1 MAPRRS
7 LALAVLLIGAVTAV
21 PAAAQ
26 QDSTR
31 ADSLRADSALA
42 DSLGQPL
49 DTAVAARLGLPTS
62 PSRSFPSPDSIIR
75 ALQAREG
82 YRSTR
87 YASDSLTFFAQTR
100 EIALT
105 GDALV
110 EREGMTLE
118 ADSVRFLQAA
128 CALLASGEPKVFE
141 QGTVLI
147 GEQMSYD
154 TCLRQGL
161 VREALTNF
169 EQSGVDWY
177 LRGGLGIDSAA
188 VRLYA
193 GDGEI
198 TSCDLAD
205 PHYHFQAG
213 RVKWVSNSIL
223 VARPAKLYV
232 RDVPVL
238 WLPFLF
244 QDMRQGRRTGL
255 LTPRFGIN
263 DIVRPNEGYR
273 RHITNVGFYFVLND
287 YLDFQA
293 SLDWFARTSVSLN
306 GQLQYRWLNR
316 FIDGGISVSRI
327 FESSAEGSGGR
338 TATQLSWNHQQS
350 FNQRTR
356 LSANVQFATSSS
368 VLEENS
374 IDPAYQIS
382 TLQSSVNFS
391 KQMDWGSL
399 NMGGRASQDLSNDE
413 VQITFPQVAFT
424 PVPISIGGALTWSPS
439 FNLNTQRNLNQRR
452 GTIPVPPLDG
462 VEQPL
467 DTLFVDNRTT
477 TFSMGTPIRIGSW
490 TWQNSFQ
497 VQDVL
502 SDERRVVRIPD
513 PENPADT
520 VTRVY
525 GERFS
530 TQVDWNTSIGLPI
543 LFPASWKLSPSVGI
557 QNSTSGPFLLRN
569 EFTNGEFVQQ
579 GKRLSFAAS
588 VSPALFAFFPGLGPL
603 ERIRHSFSPQI
614 SWNYAPAAN
623 VPEAFAR
630 GLDPTNPNPR
640 LRSMPLH
647 TISLGMSNTFEGK
660 FELEEGADTTS
671 QAAQQARKLKILN
684 LQTSSISYNFEQAK
698 EPGRNGWTTQNIS
711 GALTSDLVRGLSLR
725 AAYDLWDGPV
735 GFDTTDFDPFL
746 TSVSTRFS
754 ISGRTFAR
762 FFGALF
768 GGGALGPP
776 DPEEQQ
782 TLEADTTGGP
792 QFQGGP
798 IGRGRSTSFPGADAI
813 AGRGQVARGRG
824 FQASVTYDLQRR
836 RTPDGTEEDPL
847 APPST
852 NQTLGLSTSF
862 SPTENWSVQYTT
874 QYNFT
879 TKEFGQHVLRF
890 DRDLHRWRATFSVI
904 KSPNG
909 NFAFNFF
916 INLLDQPEIKF
927 NYDQRS
933 VN

>member
-1 MAPRRS
+1 MPGRS
-7 LALAVLLIGAVTAV
+7 LACAILIMGVV
-21 PAAAQ
+21 CGRPAAAQ
-26 QDSTR
+26 VPDSLR

-49 DTAVAARLGLPTS
+49 DTAVAARLGLPTA
-62 PSRSFPSPDSIIR
+62 PSRSFPSPDSIMR
-75 ALQAREG
+75 ELQAREG
-82 YRSTR
+82 YRITR
-87 YASDSLTFFAQTR
+87 YASDSLTFFAESRQ
-100 EIALT
+100 IDLT

-118 ADSVRFLQAA
+118 ADSVRFLQSA
-128 CALLASGEPKVFE
+128 CALLAAGDPKVFE

-147 GEQMSYD
+147 GESMSYD

-193 GDGEI
+193 GGGEI

-213 RVKWVSNSIL
+213 RVKWVANSIL

-232 RDVPVL
+232 RDVPIL

-263 DIVRPNEGYR
+263 DIIRPNEGYR

-287 YLDFQA
+287 YMDFQA

-306 GQLQYRWLNR
+306 GQFQYRWLDR
-316 FIDGGISVSRI
+316 FMNGGLSVSRI
-327 FESSAEGSGGR
+327 FESGAEGRAGR
-338 TATQLSWNHQQS
+338 TATQLAWNHQQS

-356 LSANVQFATSSS
+356 LSGNVQFATSSS

-382 TLQSSVNFS
+382 TLRSSLNFS
-391 KQMDWGSL
+391 KQMDWGTL
-399 NMGGRASQDLSNDE
+399 NLGGTGSQDLSNDLI
-413 VQITFPQVAFT
+413 QITFPQIAFT
-424 PVPISIGGALTWSPS
+424 PMPISIGSAFTWSPS
-439 FNLNTQRNLNQRR
+439 FSLRTDRTLNQRR
-452 GTIPVPPLDG
+452 GTIPVPPIDG
-462 VEQPL
+462 VEQPD
-467 DTLFVDNRTT
+467 DTLFADNRTT
-477 TFSMGTPIRIGSW
+477 AVSFATPLRIGSW
-490 TWQNSFQ
+490 NWQNSFQ
-497 VQDVL
+497 MQDVVRE
-502 SDERRVVRIPD
+502 ERRVVRIADPD
-513 PENPADT
+513 NPADT
-520 VTRVY
+520 LTRVF
-525 GERFS
+525 GEQFS

-543 LFPASWKLSPSVGI
+543 LFGSTWKLSPSVGI
-557 QNSTSGPFLLRN
+557 RNSTGGPFLLRN
-569 EFTNGEFVQQ
+569 EFTNGRFVQQ
-579 GKRLSFAAS
+579 GKRLSFSAG
-588 VSPALFAFFPGLGPL
+588 VSPTLFGFFPGIGPL

-614 SWNYAPAAN
+614 SWSYAPAAD
-623 VPEAFAR
+623 VPEAYAR
-630 GLDPTNPNPR
+630 ALNPTNPNPQ
-640 LRSMPLH
+640 LRSMPQH
-647 TISLGMSNTFEGK
+647 TISFGMSNTFEGK
-660 FELEEGADTTS
+660 FEQEEGADTTAT
-671 QAAQQARKLKILN
+671 AAQAQKLKVLN
-684 LQTSSISYNFEQAK
+684 LQTTSMTYDFEQAK
-698 EPGRNGWTTQNIS
+698 EPGRNGWTTQNMS
-711 GALTSDLVRGLSLR
+711 ATLTSDLIRGLSLR
-725 AAYDLWDGPV
+725 TAYDLWDGPV
-735 GFDTTDFDPFL
+735 GYDTTDFAPFL

-762 FFGALF
+762 FFGALL
-768 GGGALGPP
+768 GGEALGAP
-776 DPEEQQ
+776 DPEEPQV
-782 TLEADTTGGP
+782 EADTTDQ

-798 IGRGRSTSFPGADAI
+798 IGPGRGTSFPGADAI
-813 AGRGQVARGRG
+813 AGRGQPVQRGQG
-824 FQASVTYDLQRR
+824 LTASVSYDLQRR
-836 RTPDGTEEDPL
+836 RVPEGEEENPFD
-847 APPST
+847 PPST

-862 SPTENWSVQYTT
+862 SPTQNWSVQYTT

-904 KSPNG
+904 RSPNG